1 MKIDIFCHI
10 MPPKYLQTLEKKI
23 APEVLKH
30 LPSKFLP
37 ALADLGLRFKIMDNY
52 PDMVE
57 VLTVAN
63 PPVETMLKPADAIEL
78 SRLVNDE
85 MAELVAKYP
94 DRFVGA
100 VACLPMNDVDEALK
114 EADRAIKKLGF
125 KGVQIFTNILGKPLD
140 SPEFMPLY
148 QKMAELDLPIWI
160 HPFFENIGQVAQTE
174 KQFSGYRVFTGKED
188 PAWAM
193 DRAVFG
199 LPVASA
205 RAITRLV
212 YSRVFDLYPTIK
224 FITHHCGAGLSF
236 FANRIEMH
244 YLMFGESEGFELGLK
259 KPVPDYFKMFYGDS
273 ALHGNTAALMCGYA
287 YFGSDRI
294 LFGTDMPFG
303 SESGLWPVR
312 KTIDSIDQMS
322 ISEGERQKI
331 YAGNAQRLLRLKV

>member
-1 MKIDIFCHI
+1 
-10 MPPKYLQTLEKKI
+10 
-23 APEVLKH
+23 
-30 LPSKFLP
+30 
-37 ALADLGLRFKIMDNY
+37 
-52 PDMVE
+52 
-57 VLTVAN
+57 
-63 PPVETMLKPADAIEL
+63 
-78 SRLVNDE
+78 
-85 MAELVAKYP
+85 
-94 DRFVGA
+94 
-100 VACLPMNDVDEALK
+100 
-114 EADRAIKKLGF
+114 
-125 KGVQIFTNILGKPLD
+125 
-140 SPEFMPLY
+140 MPLY

-199 LPVASA
+199 LPGASA

-212 YSRVFDLYPTIK
+212 YSRVFDLYPNIK
-224 FITHHCGAGLSF
+224 FITHHCGAGLPF

>member
-1 MKIDIFCHI
+1 MKIDMFCHI
-10 MPPKYLQTLEKKI
+10 VPPKYLQTLEKKI

-30 LPSKFLP
+30 LPTNFLP
-37 ALADLGLRFKIMDNY
+37 ALADLGHRFKIMDHY
-52 PDMVE
+52 PERVE

-63 PPVETMLKPADAIEL
+63 PPVETMLQPTDAIEL

-85 MAELVAKYP
+85 MAELVARYP
-94 DRFVGA
+94 DRFAGA

-114 EADRAIKKLGF
+114 EADRAIKKLGL

-193 DRAVFG
+193 DRAVFS
-199 LPVASA
+199 LPGASA

-224 FITHHCGAGLSF
+224 FITHHCGAGLPF

-244 YLMFGESEGFELGLK
+244 YLMFGESEGFDLGLK
-259 KPVPDYFKMFYGDS
+259 KPVPEYFKMFYGDS

-287 YFGSDRI
+287 YFGPERI

-312 KTIDSIDQMS
+312 KTIDSIGQMS

-331 YAGNAQRLLRLKV
+331 YAGNAQRLLHLEV